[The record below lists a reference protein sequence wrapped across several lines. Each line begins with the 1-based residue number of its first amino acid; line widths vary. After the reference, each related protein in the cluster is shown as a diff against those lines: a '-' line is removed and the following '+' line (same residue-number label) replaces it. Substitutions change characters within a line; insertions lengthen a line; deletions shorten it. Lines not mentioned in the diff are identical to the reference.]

1 MDVPAGEVPYSTARI
16 GRRPDPADLRKAH
29 HSSRLTRYAP
39 RSTHSAEVSVASFL
53 QEDDGK
59 WSATRLALLLWVVG
73 VLMIWGYSS
82 MRAGQM
88 QEVPETVVTV
98 IGILTTGKV
107 VQRFGEP
114 RAITRSQSSLGGPG
128 QA

>member
-1 MDVPAGEVPYSTARI
+1 
-16 GRRPDPADLRKAH
+16 
-29 HSSRLTRYAP
+29 
-39 RSTHSAEVSVASFL
+39 VASFL

-107 VQRFGEP
+107 VQRFGET